1 MPPQAN
7 RSAIAKEQ
15 AATRAGIVRASLV
28 EVIRLVPD
36 NGTLSIELAGDLAR
50 MLWLSGAQ
58 KQTAA
63 AGERDGRLHEQ
74 LKLVA
79 GTGFEPVTFRL

>member
-1 MPPQAN
+1 M
-7 RSAIAKEQ
+7 
-15 AATRAGIVRASLV
+15 
-28 EVIRLVPD
+28 EVIRLVPE
-36 NGTLSIELAGDLAR
+36 NGMLTIELEGDLAR
-50 MLWLSGAQ
+50 MLWLCGAQ

-79 GTGFEPVTFRL
+79 GTRNGLWRTVLPLASLP